1 MAQNQEGV
9 DYRSILTGLLKD
21 VGDLE
26 LALQVA
32 RKILASPSTASQAMG
47 VDVAE
52 QVRPT
57 EGAAVWF
64 FPGQLYGKS
73 QTAAAAEVL
82 RIYGKPQR
90 TKTILEA
97 FTKAEFKIGGKSP
110 EGTLYRSLLRGKEFL
125 KVAPDTWGVADWYP
139 EAKLKALPTPMRG
152 RKRRG
157 RPRQRKPATQAPK
170 RRPSRE
176 SQTDKSEAQK

>member
-9 DYRSILTGLLKD
+9 DYRSILAGLLKD

-26 LALQVA
+26 LTLQVA
-32 RKILASPSTASQAMG
+32 RKILALPSTASQAMG
-47 VDVAE
+47 VDLAE

-57 EGAAVWF
+57 EGAAVQF
-64 FPGQLYGKS
+64 YPGQFYGKS

-82 RIYGKPQR
+82 RIYGKPQK

-125 KVAPDTWGVADWYP
+125 RVAPDTWGVADWYP
-139 EAKLKALPTPMRG
+139 EAKLKPLPMPVRG

-157 RPRQRKPATQAPK
+157 RPPK
-170 RRPSRE
+170 RKATAQALKRTPVRE
-176 SQTDKSEAQK
+176 SQTDKSEA

>member
-9 DYRSILTGLLKD
+9 DYRSILSGLLKD
-21 VGDLE
+21 VGDVE

-32 RKILASPSTASQAMG
+32 RKILALPSTVSQATG
-47 VDVAE
+47 IDVAE
-52 QVRPT
+52 QVRPA
-57 EGAAVWF
+57 EVAAVQF
-64 FPGQLYGKS
+64 YPGQFYGKS

-97 FTKAEFKIGGKSP
+97 FTKAEFKIGGKAP
-110 EGTLYRSLLRGKEFL
+110 EGTLYRSLLRGREFL

-139 EAKLKALPTPMRG
+139 DAKARPFSPTRLRG

-157 RPRQRKPATQAPK
+157 HPTKRKSTEELPK
-170 RRPSRE
+170 RTPVRE
-176 SQTDKSEAQK
+176 IQTDKSEA